1 MEINKIITKN
11 PNYQFDKIITN
22 NPSINQNLAQVSSKI
37 YTNVNKIETRFSNN
51 IETRFSN
58 KIETRF
64 PNNMDLSSNKKN
76 PNQFIHSSKS
86 LYHNSFL
93 KSGQC
98 LDSSVPPPVMGSK
111 KDDTDT
117 KMINYYEKNLAIR
130 ESIIKDKGYCEP
142 VVNKCMENNEQSK
155 IDNISKIITKKGN
168 EEHKK
173 GDIHLY
179 DEKNKKIFTPNENN
193 NKHFIFEDQKNLR
206 YSIYGEP
213 MNVVTLEYNLKN
225 N

>member
-22 NPSINQNLAQVSSKI
+22 NPLINQNLAQECSKI

-64 PNNMDLSSNKKN
+64 PNNMDLSSNQKN
-76 PNQFIHSSKS
+76 SNQFIHSSNS

-93 KSGQC
+93 SNGQC
-98 LDSSVPPPVMGSK
+98 LDSSVPPTVMGSK

-117 KMINYYEKNLAIR
+117 KMINYYEKNLAIS

-142 VVNKCMENNEQSK
+142 YMENNEQSK

-173 GDIHLY
+173 DDIHLY